1 MKKALS
7 SILAVIMIAALLI
20 PAAATETSPEI
31 DLYTPA
37 ADGDLLYT
45 VNFTGDSMYEPGRSV
60 FADADVE
67 VTLDQLDTGKVTL
80 KGLTDKAQ
88 GRWGAEVKGLPLNE
102 KTAYTLYYTVT
113 RSSTINEKDPALGI
127 AVDDVFG
134 FYGYSYNTRFLEKG
148 KTLAGH
154 NTIKYVDSGI
164 AAEGDTY
171 STGESVQHYALEV
184 NGQKVTMKLFVMDNT
199 GAWVLADETKEG
211 EVLVFY
217 TDNIGVFFYVYYI
230 NMAVTISDVTIHK
243 GMNISKEK
251 LLEVV
256 ETDPPATTK
265 TPKTEAPVTTSA
277 PETDAPTEAGDVTTA
292 APVVTTAAPAK
303 EEGGCKSFAAPSAIV
318 FAIATGAIMIGKKK
332 RR

>member
-1 MKKALS
+1 
-7 SILAVIMIAALLI
+7 
-20 PAAATETSPEI
+20 
-31 DLYTPA
+31 
-37 ADGDLLYT
+37 
-45 VNFTGDSMYEPGRSV
+45 
-60 FADADVE
+60 
-67 VTLDQLDTGKVTL
+67 
-80 KGLTDKAQ
+80 
-88 GRWGAEVKGLPLNE
+88 
-102 KTAYTLYYTVT
+102 
-113 RSSTINEKDPALGI
+113 
-127 AVDDVFG
+127 
-134 FYGYSYNTRFLEKG
+134 
-148 KTLAGH
+148 
-154 NTIKYVDSGI
+154 
-164 AAEGDTY
+164 
-171 STGESVQHYALEV
+171 
-184 NGQKVTMKLFVMDNT
+184 MKLFVMDNT

-292 APVVTTAAPAK
+292 APAK

-318 FAIATGAIMIGKKK
+318 FAIAAGAIMIGKKK

>member
-102 KTAYTLYYTVT
+102 KTAYTL
-113 RSSTINEKDPALGI
+113 
-127 AVDDVFG
+127 
-134 FYGYSYNTRFLEKG
+134 
-148 KTLAGH
+148 
-154 NTIKYVDSGI
+154 
-164 AAEGDTY
+164 
-171 STGESVQHYALEV
+171 
-184 NGQKVTMKLFVMDNT
+184 
-199 GAWVLADETKEG
+199 
-211 EVLVFY
+211 
-217 TDNIGVFFYVYYI
+217 
-230 NMAVTISDVTIHK
+230 
-243 GMNISKEK
+243 
-251 LLEVV
+251 
-256 ETDPPATTK
+256 
-265 TPKTEAPVTTSA
+265 
-277 PETDAPTEAGDVTTA
+277 
-292 APVVTTAAPAK
+292 
-303 EEGGCKSFAAPSAIV
+303 
-318 FAIATGAIMIGKKK
+318 
-332 RR
+332 